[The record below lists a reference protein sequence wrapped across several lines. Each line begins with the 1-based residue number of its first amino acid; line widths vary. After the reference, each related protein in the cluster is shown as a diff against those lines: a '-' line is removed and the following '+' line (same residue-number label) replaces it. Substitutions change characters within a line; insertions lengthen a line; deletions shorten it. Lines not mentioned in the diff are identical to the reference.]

1 MATNT
6 TAGTAQ
12 AIYALYVDERGTA
25 VGYEVIDAA
34 KHARS
39 ILMLESEPPEDPPTL
54 RLEALRV
61 CCRPGVC
68 WQC

>member
-12 AIYALYVDERGTA
+12 AIYALYVDERGSA
-25 VGYEVIDAA
+25 VGYEVIDEA
-34 KHARS
+34 KRARP
-39 ILMLESEPPEDPPTL
+39 ILVIEPPEDPPTL
-54 RLEALRV
+54 RFEALRV
-61 CCRPGVC
+61 CCRNGVC